1 VSPARP
7 SPTVGEPA
15 APPRPAVQVSRRS
28 LRPARSAESRKT
40 ATIALTS
47 NAIIAVAKIAAG
59 AISGSAA
66 MLAEAAHSLA
76 DTTNQTFLLI
86 SIGLAD
92 RPPDEA
98 HPFGSGR
105 ERFLWTFVAAVG
117 TFLAGAV
124 FAIGWGVYDLT
135 SGAGKETDVVIP
147 FAVLGLSLLTEGFS
161 WLRAL
166 RQTRAEAAAAQLGY
180 LDYVRLSRDPNVK
193 MVLFEDSA
201 ALIGI
206 VLAALGIGL
215 QAATGVEFW
224 DPAASIAIGVLLIGV
239 AFWMAR
245 DARYMLV
252 GAAARPDERRA
263 LEAALREFPEVQ
275 EVRELLTL
283 ILGPNA
289 LLVGARI
296 DLADGL
302 DADRIERVSDEI
314 DARLR
319 EVVPDVSEVFVD
331 ATPPPAA

>member
-1 VSPARP
+1 VAPAP
-7 SPTVGEPA
+7 SGDKRDVPRTA
-15 APPRPAVQVSRRS
+15 AQSSTRS
-28 LRPARSAESRKT
+28 LRPERSVESRRT
-40 ATIALTS
+40 AAIALAS
-47 NAIIAVAKIAAG
+47 NAIIAVAKLAAG
-59 AISGSAA
+59 VLSGSAA
-66 MLAEAAHSLA
+66 MFAEAAHSLA

-98 HPFGSGR
+98 HPFGAGR

-117 TFLAGAV
+117 TFLAGSI
-124 FAIGWGVYDLT
+124 FAIGWGIFELVHP
-135 SGAGKETDVVIP
+135 GRAETEYLIP

-166 RQTRAEAAAAQLGY
+166 RQTRREAREARLSY

-215 QAATGVEFW
+215 QAITGTEFW
-224 DPAASIAIGVLLIGV
+224 DPAASVAIGVLLIVV
-239 AFWMAR
+239 AVWMAR
-245 DARYMLV
+245 DARYMLT
-252 GAAARPDERRA
+252 GAAARPDERLALERA
-263 LEAALREFPEVQ
+263 LIEFPEVQ

-289 LLVGARI
+289 LLVAARI

-302 DADRIERVSDEI
+302 DADRVERVSDEI
-314 DARLR
+314 DTKLR
-319 EVVPDVSEVFVD
+319 EVVPDVSEVFID
-331 ATPPPAA
+331 ATPPG

>member
-1 VSPARP
+1 MSTPA
-7 SPTVGEPA
+7 TEAGEQTGNPQERHHA
-15 APPRPAVQVSRRS
+15 AQLSSRS
-28 LRPARSAESRKT
+28 LRPGRSAESRRT
-40 ATIALTS
+40 AAIALAS
-47 NAIIAVAKIAAG
+47 NVTIAVAKIAAG

-76 DTTNQTFLLI
+76 DTTNQSFLLY
-86 SIGLAD
+86 SIHLAD
-92 RPPDEA
+92 RPPDPE

-124 FAIGWGVYDLT
+124 FAIGFGVYELVNPP
-135 SGAGKETDVVIP
+135 GAETEFLIP

-166 RQTRAEAAAAQLGY
+166 RQTRAEARHEGLGY

-206 VLAALGIGL
+206 GLAALGIGL
-215 QAATGVEFW
+215 QAITGTESW
-224 DPAASIAIGVLLIGV
+224 DPAASVAIGAMLIGV

-252 GAAARPDERRA
+252 GASARPDERAALEEA
-263 LEAALREFPEVQ
+263 LEAFPEID

-289 LLVGARI
+289 LLVAARI
-296 DLADGL
+296 DLAHGL

-314 DARLR
+314 EARLR
-319 EVVPDVSEVFVD
+319 DVVPDVSEVFVD
-331 ATPPPAA
+331 ATPPG

>member
-1 VSPARP
+1 M
-7 SPTVGEPA
+7 T
-15 APPRPAVQVSRRS
+15 
-28 LRPARSAESRKT
+28 
-40 ATIALTS
+40 
-47 NAIIAVAKIAAG
+47 IAVAKLAAG

-86 SIGLAD
+86 SIGLSE
-92 RPPDEA
+92 RPPDEG
-98 HPFGSGR
+98 HPFGAGR

-117 TFLAGAV
+117 TFLAGSV
-124 FAIGWGVYDLT
+124 FAIGWGIYELFNAPRTEHDFIV
-135 SGAGKETDVVIP
+135 P

-161 WLRAL
+161 WMRAL
-166 RQTRAEAAAAQLGY
+166 RQTRREARHARLDY
-180 LDYVRLSRDPNVK
+180 PDYVRMSRDPNVK

-206 VLAALGIGL
+206 ALAAVGIGL
-215 QAATGVEFW
+215 QAITGVEFW
-224 DPAASIAIGVLLIGV
+224 DPLASIAIGVLLIVV

-263 LEAALREFPEVQ
+263 LEQALIAFPEVQ

-289 LLVGARI
+289 LLVAARI

-302 DADRIERVSDEI
+302 DADRVERVSDEI
-314 DARLR
+314 DTRLR
-319 EVVPDVSEVFVD
+319 EVVPDVSEVFID
-331 ATPPPAA
+331 ATPPG

>member
-1 VSPARP
+1 VPR
-7 SPTVGEPA
+7 TA
-15 APPRPAVQVSRRS
+15 AQSSTRS
-28 LRPARSAESRKT
+28 LRPERSVESRRT
-40 ATIALTS
+40 AAIALAS
-47 NAIIAVAKIAAG
+47 NAIIAVAKLAAG
-59 AISGSAA
+59 VLSGSAA
-66 MLAEAAHSLA
+66 MFAEAAHSLA

-98 HPFGSGR
+98 HPFGAGR

-117 TFLAGAV
+117 TFLAGSI
-124 FAIGWGVYDLT
+124 FAIGWGIFELVHP
-135 SGAGKETDVVIP
+135 GRAETEYLIP

-166 RQTRAEAAAAQLGY
+166 RQTRREAREARLSY

-215 QAATGVEFW
+215 QAITGTEFW
-224 DPAASIAIGVLLIGV
+224 DPAASVAIGVLLIVV
-239 AFWMAR
+239 AVWMAR
-245 DARYMLV
+245 DARYMLT
-252 GAAARPDERRA
+252 GAAARPDERLALERA
-263 LEAALREFPEVQ
+263 LIEFPEVQ

-289 LLVGARI
+289 LLVAARI

-302 DADRIERVSDEI
+302 DADRVERVSDEI
-314 DARLR
+314 DTKLR
-319 EVVPDVSEVFVD
+319 EVVPDVSEVFID
-331 ATPPPAA
+331 ATPPG

>member
-1 VSPARP
+1 V
-7 SPTVGEPA
+7 T
-15 APPRPAVQVSRRS
+15 
-28 LRPARSAESRKT
+28 
-40 ATIALTS
+40 
-47 NAIIAVAKIAAG
+47 IAVAKIVAG
-59 AISGSAA
+59 VLSGSAA
-66 MLAEAAHSLA
+66 MYAEAAHSLA
-76 DTTNQTFLLI
+76 DTTNQSFLLY
-86 SIGLAD
+86 SIGLSE
-92 RPPDEA
+92 RPPDEG

-124 FAIGWGVYDLT
+124 FAIGWGVYELLRPPR
-135 SGAGKETDVVIP
+135 AETEFLVP

-166 RQTRAEAAAAQLGY
+166 RQTRTEARRERLGY
-180 LDYVRLSRDPNVK
+180 LGYVRLSRDPNVK

-206 VLAALGIGL
+206 ALAALGIGL
-215 QAATGVEFW
+215 QAITGTEFW
-224 DPAASIAIGVLLIGV
+224 DPAASIAIGALLIVV

-252 GAAARPDERRA
+252 GAAARPDERHA
-263 LEAALREFPEVQ
+263 LEEALADFPEVQ

-283 ILGPNA
+283 TLGPNA

-302 DADRIERVSDEI
+302 DADRVERVSDEI

-319 EVVPDVSEVFVD
+319 EVVPDVTEVFID
-331 ATPPPAA
+331 ATPPPPVRSH

>member
-1 VSPARP
+1 MARP
-7 SPTVGEPA
+7 A
-15 APPRPAVQVSRRS
+15 AQTSDRS
-28 LRPARSAESRKT
+28 LRPERSVESRRT
-40 ATIALTS
+40 AAIALAS
-47 NAIIAVAKIAAG
+47 NATIAVAKLVAG
-59 AISGSAA
+59 VASGSAA
-66 MLAEAAHSLA
+66 MFAEAAHSLA

-92 RPPDEA
+92 RPPDEG
-98 HPFGSGR
+98 HPFGAGR

-117 TFLAGAV
+117 TFLAGSV
-124 FAIGWGVYDLT
+124 FAIGWGIYELVEPPGGGT
-135 SGAGKETDVVIP
+135 EFVIP

-166 RQTRAEAAAAQLGY
+166 RQTHREARLASLSYG
-180 LDYVRLSRDPNVK
+180 DYVRMSRDPNVK

-206 VLAALGIGL
+206 ALAAIGIGL
-215 QAATGVEFW
+215 QAITGVELW
-224 DPAASIAIGVLLIGV
+224 DPAASVAIGLLLIVV

-263 LEAALREFPEVQ
+263 LEGALVDFPEVR

-283 ILGPNA
+283 TLGPNA

-296 DLADGL
+296 ELADGL

-314 DARLR
+314 DAKLR
-319 EVVPDVSEVFVD
+319 EVVPDVSEVFID
-331 ATPPPAA
+331 ATPPRASEARAGSG

>member
-1 VSPARP
+1 MKRTAPHPVART
-7 SPTVGEPA
+7 SD
-15 APPRPAVQVSRRS
+15 RS
-28 LRPARSAESRKT
+28 LRPGRSAESWRT
-40 ATIALTS
+40 AAIALAS
-47 NAIIAVAKIAAG
+47 NATIAVAKLAAG
-59 AISGSAA
+59 AASGSAA
-66 MLAEAAHSLA
+66 MLAEAAHSIA

-86 SIGLAD
+86 SIGLAE

-105 ERFLWTFVAAVG
+105 ERYLWTFVAAVC

-124 FAIGWGVYDLT
+124 FAIGWGVYELIRPPRQ
-135 SGAGKETDVVIP
+135 ETEFLLP

-166 RQTRAEAAAAQLGY
+166 RQTRREAREARLDYA
-180 LDYVRLSRDPNVK
+180 DYVRMSRDPNVK

-206 VLAALGIGL
+206 ALAALGIGL
-215 QAATGVEFW
+215 QAVTRVELW
-224 DPAASIAIGVLLIGV
+224 DPAASIAIGVLLIFV
-239 AFWMAR
+239 ALWMAR

-252 GAAARPDERRA
+252 GAAARPDERHA
-263 LEAALREFPEVQ
+263 LEGALASFPEVQ

-283 ILGPNA
+283 TLGPNA
-289 LLVGARI
+289 ILVGARI

-302 DADRIERVSDEI
+302 DADRVECVSDEI

-319 EVVPDVSEVFVD
+319 EVVPDVAEVFID
-331 ATPPPAA
+331 ATPPG

>member
-1 VSPARP
+1 VF
-7 SPTVGEPA
+7 
-15 APPRPAVQVSRRS
+15 
-28 LRPARSAESRKT
+28 
-40 ATIALTS
+40 
-47 NAIIAVAKIAAG
+47 
-59 AISGSAA
+59 SGSAA
-66 MLAEAAHSLA
+66 MYAEAAHSLA
-76 DTTNQTFLLI
+76 DTTNQSFLLY
-86 SIGLAD
+86 SIGLSE
-92 RPPDEA
+92 RPPDPA

-117 TFLAGAV
+117 TFLAGAI
-124 FAIGWGVYDLT
+124 FAIGWGVYELVNPP
-135 SGAGKETDVVIP
+135 GGETEFVIP
-147 FAVLGLSLLTEGFS
+147 FAVLGLSLITEGVS

-166 RQTRAEAAAAQLGY
+166 RQTRREAGREKLGY
-180 LDYVRLSRDPNVK
+180 LEYVRLSRDPNVK

-206 VLAALGIGL
+206 VLAAIGIGL
-215 QAATGVEFW
+215 QAITGVEFW
-224 DPAASIAIGVLLIGV
+224 DPAASVAIGILLIGV

-252 GAAARPDERRA
+252 GASARPDERAR
-263 LEAALREFPEVQ
+263 LEAALNSFPEVE

-283 ILGPNA
+283 TLGPNA
-289 LLVGARI
+289 LLVAARI

-331 ATPPPAA
+331 ATPPG

>member
-1 VSPARP
+1 
-7 SPTVGEPA
+7 
-15 APPRPAVQVSRRS
+15 
-28 LRPARSAESRKT
+28 
-40 ATIALTS
+40 
-47 NAIIAVAKIAAG
+47 VAKIAAG

-66 MLAEAAHSLA
+66 MLAEAAHSIA

-86 SIGLAD
+86 SIGLAE

-124 FAIGWGVYDLT
+124 FAIGWGVYELVST
-135 SGAGKETDVVIP
+135 PRTETEFIIP

-166 RQTRAEAAAAQLGY
+166 RQTRREAREARLGY
-180 LDYVRLSRDPNVK
+180 GAYVRMSRDPNVK

-206 VLAALGIGL
+206 ALAAVGIGL
-215 QAATGVEFW
+215 QAITGVEFW
-224 DPAASIAIGVLLIGV
+224 DPLASVAIGALLIAV

-263 LEAALREFPEVQ
+263 LERALGEFPEVQ

-283 ILGPNA
+283 TLGPNA

-302 DADRIERVSDEI
+302 DAERVECVSDEI

-319 EVVPDVSEVFVD
+319 EVVPDVTEVFID
-331 ATPPPAA
+331 ATPPG

>member
-1 VSPARP
+1 MRAGYMRVSSRTPP
-7 SPTVGEPA
+7 HPA
-15 APPRPAVQVSRRS
+15 AQVSARS
-28 LRPARSAESRKT
+28 LRPDRSVESRRT
-40 ATIALTS
+40 AAIALASNATIA
-47 NAIIAVAKIAAG
+47 AAKIAAG

-66 MLAEAAHSLA
+66 MLAEAAHSVA

-92 RPPDEA
+92 RPPDEG

-124 FAIGWGVYDLT
+124 FAIGWGAYELVEPPEQ
-135 SGAGKETDVVIP
+135 ETEFVLP

-166 RQTRAEAAAAQLGY
+166 WQTHREAREAELDYA
-180 LDYVRLSRDPNVK
+180 DYVRMSRDPNVK

-206 VLAALGIGL
+206 ALASSGIGL
-215 QAATGVEFW
+215 QAITGVEFW
-224 DPAASIAIGVLLIGV
+224 DPAASVAIGLLLIFV

-263 LEAALREFPEVQ
+263 LEQALTEFPEVQ

-296 DLADGL
+296 ELADGL
-302 DADRIERVSDEI
+302 DADRVECVSDEI

-319 EVVPDVSEVFVD
+319 EVVPDVTEVFID
-331 ATPPPAA
+331 ATPPGPRD